1 MNGILEI
8 SVAHNIP
15 FGITAG
21 NLDGAAYWIKRGVQF
36 FEAVDEL
43 SLIAAGARELVD
55 QYRKVSPGKRSA
67 GKKLAR

>member
-21 NLDGAAYWIKRGVQF
+21 NLDGAAYWIKRGEQF

-43 SLIAAGARELVD
+43 SLIAEGARQLV
-55 QYRKVSPGKRSA
+55 
-67 GKKLAR
+67 